1 MTLCKKLQVFLPYTM
16 YITYSKYQSN
26 YKRII
31 TEKMRIDM
39 GQILWIWIKVLST
52 YFGLPAWFQIQ
63 TVDSWAECK
72 TMAFKRNLLQEKFR
86 RLTLNQF
93 RELMSEIRQGVPG
106 KYEEY
111 ENPGCSSRIQKWTLS
126 IEYHGTQNTLEQ
138 NFFLNISWPMVNS
151 WIQMRH

>member
-16 YITYSKYQSN
+16 YITYSKCQSN

-63 TVDSWAECK
+63 TVDSW
-72 TMAFKRNLLQEKFR
+72 TLQVSSW
-86 RLTLNQF
+86 RLWYFFLSLPSNSKWLTVFEFWSFGSKML
-93 RELMSEIRQGVPG
+93 QGVPG
-106 KYEEY
+106 EYEEY
-111 ENPGCSSRIQKWTLS
+111 ENLGCSSRIQKWTLS
-126 IEYHGTQNTLEQ
+126 TPCNQ
-138 NFFLNISWPMVNS
+138 F
-151 WIQMRH
+151 